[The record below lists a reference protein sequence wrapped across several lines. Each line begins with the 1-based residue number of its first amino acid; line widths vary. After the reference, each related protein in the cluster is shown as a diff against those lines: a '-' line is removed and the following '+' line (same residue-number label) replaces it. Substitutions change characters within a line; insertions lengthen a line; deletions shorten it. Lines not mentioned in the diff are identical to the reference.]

1 MPPIKQ
7 ICVIGGGPAGAL
19 AAAQLATGGHE
30 VLLFD
35 EKLAWEK
42 PCGGGLTDKALARW
56 PFLAK
61 TEVER
66 KWITECELIAPSGR
80 AVAFRLDRRIA
91 IFSRKI
97 LNHLLLNRA
106 AAAGAH
112 LLRERVLNTTR
123 SGNRWVVH
131 SSEGEHRADFL
142 VIAAGARNPFRPQF
156 AERLGPENF
165 MVAAGYFIP
174 IRREIVQIKFVSG
187 LHGYLWIFPRS
198 DHLSAGICGRML
210 GKHTSELRTML
221 ERWLTDLGIT
231 FKGAQFY
238 AHTIPSLSVN
248 ELRKPRWQGEGW
260 AMVGDA
266 AGFVDAITG
275 EGIYH
280 ALRSAE
286 LLASALLRQ
295 QPDAYTTMLRED
307 FLPELWRAARIA
319 HRFYDGEWLGSPVI
333 ERMVGLTARSERF
346 RDLMRDLFA
355 GSQGYLGLRRRVYR
369 SLPTIVAQALVSG
382 MRSRVASEIPT
393 ATAGNS
399 TSIEART
406 GRASLR

>member
-1 MPPIKQ
+1 
-7 ICVIGGGPAGAL
+7 
-19 AAAQLATGGHE
+19 
-30 VLLFD
+30 
-35 EKLAWEK
+35 
-42 PCGGGLTDKALARW
+42 
-56 PFLAK
+56 
-61 TEVER
+61 
-66 KWITECELIAPSGR
+66 
-80 AVAFRLDRRIA
+80 
-91 IFSRKI
+91 
-97 LNHLLLNRA
+97 
-106 AAAGAH
+106 
-112 LLRERVLNTTR
+112 
-123 SGNRWVVH
+123 
-131 SSEGEHRADFL
+131 
-142 VIAAGARNPFRPQF
+142 
-156 AERLGPENF
+156 
-165 MVAAGYFIP
+165 
-174 IRREIVQIKFVSG
+174 
-187 LHGYLWIFPRS
+187 
-198 DHLSAGICGRML
+198 
-210 GKHTSELRTML
+210 
-221 ERWLTDLGIT
+221 
-231 FKGAQFY
+231 
-238 AHTIPSLSVN
+238 
-248 ELRKPRWQGEGW
+248 
-260 AMVGDA
+260 MVGDA